1 MKLLISILDFADY
14 TAFSKNISAA
24 LVEPYIREAQT
35 FDVKL
40 PTAVRAALETQL
52 DAVRPS
58 FKPDEFDGADFSTES
73 TIAGWTDLALAKVW
87 YEAIRP
93 LLVLESARRM
103 LLIHGVHFTPNGVQ
117 TISADGQMPIS
128 SQLRAELRADLQAKA
143 NHYRPL
149 FEAGLRSLSP
159 ITVPQVCG
167 TSRRRPS
174 RGGLTTSVV

>member
-1 MKLLISILDFADY
+1 MKLLISILDFGLY
-14 TAFSKNISAA
+14 TAFSKNIAPH

-40 PTAVRAALETQL
+40 PAAVRAELETEL
-52 DAVRPS
+52 ATVTPE
-58 FKPDEFDGADFSTES
+58 FNPAEFDTAEFETEVV
-73 TIAGWTDLALAKVW
+73 TAGWANVQLAKVW

-117 TISADGQMPIS
+117 TISDGGQMPIS

-149 FEAGLRSLSP
+149 VEAGLRSLFTTP
-159 ITVPQVCG
+159 APTTCG
-167 TSRRRPS
+167 PTRRRPS
-174 RGGLTTSVV
+174 SGGLTSYAV